1 MRSSAPGWATDLA
14 ILEHTGSTVEEHEDH
29 LVVRTP
35 ANPDFHWGNFVLV
48 TDADAVDEAGR
59 WVGTFAAA
67 FPRASWVSIGLPR
80 MPDEAQAWAALGL
93 GLELEDVLTTSTL
106 PRRTPVPQGYT
117 VRRLEGDDWDQ
128 DLARSV
134 AENQRTGEEGP
145 ESFLRFARGQLQT
158 RQDLSARELGD
169 WFGAF
174 AADGTLVADLGIVR
188 CGATARYQ
196 DVTTDEAHR
205 GRGLASHLLGVAAQW
220 AADAGCDQWVI
231 VTEATN
237 PAGRV
242 YRASGFVPD
251 TGTVQAY
258 RRPTR

>member
-1 MRSSAPGWATDLA
+1 MRSCPPGWATDLA
-14 ILEHTGSTVEEHEDH
+14 ILEHTGSVLEEHADH

-48 TDADAVDEAGR
+48 TNPDAVDDAGR
-59 WVGTFAAA
+59 WVGVFGAA
-67 FPRASWVSIGLPR
+67 FPEASWVSVGLPR
-80 MPDEAQAWAALGL
+80 MPDDVDAWGVLGL
-93 GLELEDVLTTSTL
+93 GLELVDVLTTSTL

-117 VRRLEGDDWDQ
+117 VRRLEGDDWEQ

-134 AENQRTGEEGP
+134 AENGVTGEEHP
-145 ESFLRFARGQLQT
+145 ESFLRFARGQLT
-158 RQDLSARELGD
+158 ARQDLSARDVGA

-174 AADGTLVADLGIVR
+174 AGDGTLVADLGIVR
-188 CGATARYQ
+188 CGTTARYQ

-205 GRGLASHLLGVAAQW
+205 GLGLASHQLGVAAQW
-220 AADAGCDQWVI
+220 AAGAGCDQWVI

-242 YRASGFVPD
+242 YRASGFEPD

-258 RRPTR
+258 RRPPR